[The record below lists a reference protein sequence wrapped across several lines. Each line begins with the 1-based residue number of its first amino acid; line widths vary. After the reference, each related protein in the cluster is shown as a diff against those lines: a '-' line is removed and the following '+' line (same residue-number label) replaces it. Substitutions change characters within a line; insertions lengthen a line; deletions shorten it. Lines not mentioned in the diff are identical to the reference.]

1 MKKIKMFMGAVLCM
15 NLLTLS
21 GCDRIVQS
29 AVVEEK
35 DQTEQKK
42 EEKKETVQKTVAEQV
57 QAPETYQTTIQADLR
72 SADRED
78 KETPMNFTLTADAPV
93 KVPDVDAICLKKVKR
108 VAIPE
113 EEQNKIKDTF
123 GKGQPMQEEKNEN
136 EQAGTYTV
144 DGLTYRY
151 SYTQSEQ
158 VSDVEELGFQI
169 AKFSFD
175 DCGDMTLAS
184 SEKKEREER
193 FQNYIKAGSGKVSE
207 KEAKEKV
214 SGLVS
219 GDWEIFESSS
229 KALTEGS
236 TTLEKDDFIFERM
249 IDGVPVNYVR
259 ETSLPVNEQA
269 LEWENEDGTLHEG
282 QSEGWENEVLTM
294 DFCSGTLQNFLH
306 RNPIEASNASDERL
320 FLLPFDEVKDIF
332 EKTITL
338 QVMTEDKNRLIS
350 VDGGSHYRYPSID
363 AQSAEITITKV
374 QLGYMCMPDSEGSDT
389 EAVLI
394 PVWDFYGTW
403 TSKEPEYEYGNGE
416 DGPVIG
422 DVTMNDAGVP
432 LLSIDARDGS
442 VIQRIQAG
450 WATSMGSKDIK

>member
-1 MKKIKMFMGAVLCM
+1 M

-21 GCDRIVQS
+21 GCDHVVQS

-78 KETPMNFTLTADAPV
+78 KETPMNFTLTADASV
-93 KVPDVDAICLKKVKR
+93 KVPYVDAICLKKVKR

-175 DCGDMTLAS
+175 DCGDMTQAS

-193 FQNYIKAGSGKVSE
+193 FQNYIKAGSGKVS
-207 KEAKEKV
+207 
-214 SGLVS
+214 
-219 GDWEIFESSS
+219 
-229 KALTEGS
+229 
-236 TTLEKDDFIFERM
+236 
-249 IDGVPVNYVR
+249 
-259 ETSLPVNEQA
+259 
-269 LEWENEDGTLHEG
+269 ENEDGTLHEG

-294 DFCSGTLQNFLH
+294 DFCSGTLQSFLH

-338 QVMTEDKNRLIS
+338 QVMTEDRNRMIS

-416 DGPVIG
+416 DGLVMG
-422 DVTMNDAGVP
+422 DVIMDDAGVP
-432 LLSIDARDGS
+432 LLTIDARDGS

-450 WATSMGSKDIK
+450 WAASMGSKDIK

>member
-21 GCDRIVQS
+21 GCDHVVQS

-78 KETPMNFTLTADAPV
+78 KETPMNFTLTADASV
-93 KVPDVDAICLKKVKR
+93 KVPYVDAICLKKVKR

-175 DCGDMTLAS
+175 DCGDMTQAS

-193 FQNYIKAGSGKVSE
+193 FQNYIKAGSGKVS
-207 KEAKEKV
+207 
-214 SGLVS
+214 
-219 GDWEIFESSS
+219 
-229 KALTEGS
+229 
-236 TTLEKDDFIFERM
+236 
-249 IDGVPVNYVR
+249 
-259 ETSLPVNEQA
+259 
-269 LEWENEDGTLHEG
+269 ENEDGTLHEG

-294 DFCSGTLQNFLH
+294 DFCSGTLQSFLH

-338 QVMTEDKNRLIS
+338 QVMTEDRNRMIS

-416 DGPVIG
+416 DGLVMG
-422 DVTMNDAGVP
+422 DVIMDDAGVP
-432 LLSIDARDGS
+432 LLTIDARDGS

-450 WATSMGSKDIK
+450 WAASMGSKDIK